1 METKPPHKS
10 DWDNETYARTRA
22 EQEAAEMAA
31 KTIDDIE
38 KDYEPTDKYGKSRIH
53 AWVLIL
59 RPDREM

>member
-1 METKPPHKS
+1 
-10 DWDNETYARTRA
+10 
-22 EQEAAEMAA
+22 MAA